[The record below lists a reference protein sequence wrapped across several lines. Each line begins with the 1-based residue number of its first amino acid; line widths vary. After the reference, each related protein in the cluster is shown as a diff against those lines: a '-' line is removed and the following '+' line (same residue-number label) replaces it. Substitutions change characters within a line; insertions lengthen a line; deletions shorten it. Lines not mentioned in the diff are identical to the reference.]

1 MRNPREIR
9 ALTGLRGVAAV
20 FVAAYHFG
28 PHITNKHFHWALHK
42 GYLSVDVFF
51 VLSGL
56 VMAMTYQHWFLQG
69 ANPQVF
75 ARYMW
80 LRIARIWPL
89 YLTAVL
95 AALAMQVFR
104 GHALS
109 DFTPSLLPNLLM
121 IQGWGLAPS
130 INPPLWSVSTEFV
143 AYLLFPGLLILVAR
157 GRAAALSL
165 TILGCLLLIVISAY
179 SAPQTA
185 GRTGVLDLNDPH
197 SIFPVI
203 RCVVGFTLGL
213 AVWRVSQTPAG
224 ATIAASSKWGI
235 ATAALILGLMAANA
249 NDLLIYPLFPVLLLC
264 LAHDKGLVARLL
276 ASPPVH
282 WLGVLSFAIYA
293 LQNPFYGVAEPFVAR
308 FAGRLPDG
316 ISTLAYYGLIA
327 AGLLLVG
334 LAAHYLIERPS
345 RFALRTLAGR
355 RLAAP
360 AVSG

>member
-42 GYLSVDVFF
+42 GYLSVDLFF

-69 ANPQVF
+69 ANPRVF

-104 GHALS
+104 GHDLS

-121 IQGWGLAPS
+121 IQSWGLAPS

-143 AYLLFPGLLILVAR
+143 AYLLFPGLLMLVAR
-157 GRAAALSL
+157 GRTAALSL
-165 TILGCLLLIVISAY
+165 TILGCLLLIV
-179 SAPQTA
+179 
-185 GRTGVLDLNDPH
+185 G
-197 SIFPVI
+197 IFAMLYV
-203 RCVVGFTLGL
+203 R
-213 AVWRVSQTPAG
+213 
-224 ATIAASSKWGI
+224 
-235 ATAALILGLMAANA
+235 
-249 NDLLIYPLFPVLLLC
+249 
-264 LAHDKGLVARLL
+264 
-276 ASPPVH
+276 
-282 WLGVLSFAIYA
+282 
-293 LQNPFYGVAEPFVAR
+293 E
-308 FAGRLPDG
+308 
-316 ISTLAYYGLIA
+316 
-327 AGLLLVG
+327 
-334 LAAHYLIERPS
+334 
-345 RFALRTLAGR
+345 R
-355 RLAAP
+355 RLWIWLARRPGSEGTEATMALSVNRKTIDTNREFEHLKHMLLGIKKDIAP
-360 AVSG
+360 